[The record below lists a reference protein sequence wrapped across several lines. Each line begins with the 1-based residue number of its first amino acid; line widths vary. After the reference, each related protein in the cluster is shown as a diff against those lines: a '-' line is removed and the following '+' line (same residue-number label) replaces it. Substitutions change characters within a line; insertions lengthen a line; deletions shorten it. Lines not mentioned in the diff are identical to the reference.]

1 MPSATQGQRVARLRL
16 GGPFFVRCGPDGSV
30 EVSQQGCVIFV
41 RFERTYPRSTRYG
54 SPCTVATPI
63 LIAPRGANPMS
74 TLSLTE
80 QAMQQLEQLIVEEMP
95 ITQHLEFSLAA
106 DDDGRLRASA
116 PLEPNANHMGTAFG
130 GSLSML
136 ATVTGWAMMH
146 QLVTEK
152 MEDMRRRV
160 EVIIQESDIEYL
172 KPVCENISVICEP
185 PDEDAV
191 KRFQKMLDRWG
202 RARLDLQC
210 KIDAAGERAVT
221 FIGRYV
227 ALAKDEAGEN
237 GISGNG
243 TPPVTP

>member
-1 MPSATQGQRVARLRL
+1 MP
-16 GGPFFVRCGPDGSV
+16 
-30 EVSQQGCVIFV
+30 E
-41 RFERTYPRSTRYG
+41 
-54 SPCTVATPI
+54 
-63 LIAPRGANPMS
+63 
-74 TLSLTE
+74 LSLTE
-80 QAMQQLEQLIVEEMP
+80 QAMERLEQLIVEEMP
-95 ITQHLEFSLAA
+95 ITEHLQFSLAA
-106 DDDGRLRASA
+106 DDEGRLRASA
-116 PLEPNANHMGTAFG
+116 PLKPNANHMGTAFG

-146 QLVTEK
+146 QLVSEK

-185 PDEDAV
+185 PDEDAIE
-191 KRFQKMLDRWG
+191 RFQNMLDRWG

-227 ALAKDEAGEN
+227 ALAEDEHDLNSHDLN
-237 GISGNG
+237 GHDLNG
-243 TPPVTP
+243 DAPL